1 MTSQIPEPG
10 DVNQTGGSENV
21 GQTGNQQPPADQS
34 YVPPTGAPADP
45 QTGQPYGQ
53 PQAGQQYAQPGQQQ
67 YAQQGQY
74 IPPAG
79 AGAPVGNNLQL
90 NYWLSVF
97 FMFIPALIFFLTDK
111 GKSQQLDLY
120 NRENL
125 NFSLVRTGVWLIT
138 VIFVSIPLIGWLIWI
153 VGLIAQLVLFVFHIM
168 AAAKVKDNFD
178 SGQAPGFIFN
188 IPIIK

>member
-10 DVNQTGGSENV
+10 DVNQSGSTDNA
-21 GQTGNQQPPADQS
+21 GQTGSHQ
-34 YVPPTGAPADP
+34 PPTGQPTDAQP
-45 QTGQPYGQ
+45 GQPYGQ
-53 PQAGQQYAQPGQQQ
+53 QQPGQQYAQPGQQQ
-67 YAQQGQY
+67 SAQQGQY

-79 AGAPVGNNLQL
+79 AGAPVGSNLQL

-97 FMFIPALIFFLTDK
+97 FMFIPALIFFLTEK
-111 GKSQQLDLY
+111 GKSQQLDLF

-168 AAAKVKDNFD
+168 VAVKVKENYE